1 MKIEQKPMR
10 YGDILNNDKLVMCE
24 GEYWKYRGDEN
35 GTYIVY
41 SRDEYIATDGSPL
54 LRKYKDNYVRYLD
67 GDVAFTRIVDDTT
80 RIAPFYCIIRLYD
93 NPIEMMMKHFK
104 NINK

>member
-1 MKIEQKPMR
+1 MR
-10 YGDILNNDKLVMCE
+10 YCDILNNDKLVMCE
-24 GEYWKYRGDEN
+24 GSYGKYRGDEN

-41 SRDEYIATDGSPL
+41 SSDEYIATDGSPL
-54 LRKYKDNYVRYLD
+54 IRKYKDNYVRYLD
-67 GDVAFTRIVDDTT
+67 GDIAFTREVNDTAQ
-80 RIAPFYCIIRLYD
+80 IAPFYCIIRQDD

>member
-1 MKIEQKPMR
+1 MRIEKKIMR
-10 YGDILNNDKLVMCE
+10 YGDILNNDKLVMCD
-24 GEYWKYRGDEN
+24 GEYWKYSGDEN
-35 GTYIVY
+35 GTYIIY
-41 SRDEYIATDGSPL
+41 SRDIYKIIDSSPL
-54 LRKYKDNYVRYLD
+54 IRKYKDNYVRYMD
-67 GDVAFTRIVDDTT
+67 DDIAFTRMVDDTT

>member
-1 MKIEQKPMR
+1 MR
-10 YGDILNNDKLVMCE
+10 YGDILNNDKLVMCGGGYE
-24 GEYWKYRGDEN
+24 KYRGDEN

-41 SRDEYIATDGSPL
+41 SRDVYIETDGSPL
-54 LRKYKDNYVRYLD
+54 IRKYKDNYVRYLD
-67 GDVAFTRIVDDTT
+67 GEVAFTRMVDDTT